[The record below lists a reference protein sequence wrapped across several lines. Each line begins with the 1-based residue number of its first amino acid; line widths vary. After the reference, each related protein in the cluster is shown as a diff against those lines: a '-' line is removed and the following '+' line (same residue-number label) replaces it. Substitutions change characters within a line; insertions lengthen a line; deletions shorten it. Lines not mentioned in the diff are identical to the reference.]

1 MASSLTESRRIDK
14 LKTPMKFVKSVL
26 KYLGF
31 FLLGVFVCAVVGL
44 TGVSYYAID
53 QLVKATAPEGKST
66 KKMPVAK
73 ASVMPSLEDSVKD
86 PEAPNPNLKEL
97 TRIGYN
103 YDAEFAIFDKLAED
117 VSKRSLPEICTTLC
131 NPSYLDRERLS
142 TERSAYLASYYK
154 QEGTRALQ
162 DPVFRMKLEE
172 IGFLSRLFPPSL
184 RFVLKQIDLANR
196 QNKEVDKFGLA
207 VHLEFAVLKEI
218 SSITARMDSMKQDT
232 EKLKLLREFMRSCE
246 QGTPRKKVISECHS
260 QIAN

>member
-1 MASSLTESRRIDK
+1 
-14 LKTPMKFVKSVL
+14 MKFVKSVL

-44 TGVSYYAID
+44 TGISYYAID
-53 QLVKATAPEGKST
+53 QLTKATAPEGKPA

-73 ASVMPSLEDSVKD
+73 ASMMPSLDENTKD

-97 TRIGYN
+97 TRIGYS
-103 YDAEFAIFDKLAED
+103 YDAEFAIFDKLTEE
-117 VSKRSLPEICTTLC
+117 VSQKSLPEICSTLC
-131 NPSYLDRERLS
+131 NPSYMDRERLS

-184 RFVLKQIDLANR
+184 RFVLKQIDLANK
-196 QNKEVDKFGLA
+196 QKKEVDKFGLA

-218 SSITARMDSMKQDT
+218 SRMTAHLDSMKQDT
-232 EKLKLLREFMRSCE
+232 EKLKLLREFARSCE
-246 QGTPRKKVISECHS
+246 RGTPRKKIIADCQS